1 MCHMKLLLLFT
12 HDYWLKPYEKSL
24 PEAPEATDEVSTTE
38 AVLAL
43 IHVEAHDPERQSKLV
58 TKAIKN
64 VKWLA
69 GKFGTRN
76 VVLHSFAH
84 LAATRASPEEAEAIL
99 NAMRQRL
106 VAADFHVDSTPFGYF
121 NEFRA
126 HVAGPSLAKVF
137 VDL

>member
-1 MCHMKLLLLFT
+1 MKLLLLFT
-12 HDYWLKPYEKSL
+12 HDYWLKPYQRSL
-24 PEAPEATDEVSTTE
+24 ADAPEVDGELACTE

-64 VKWLA
+64 IKWVA
-69 GKFGTRN
+69 GKFATRH

-84 LAATRASPEEAEAIL
+84 LAGTRAEPVQAEHIVLAMRKRL
-99 NAMRQRL
+99 NA
-106 VAADFHVDSTPFGYF
+106 AGFHVQSTPFGYF

-137 VDL
+137 VEI

>member
-1 MCHMKLLLLFT
+1 MKLLLLFT

-24 PEAPEATDEVSTTE
+24 ADAPDTDQELACTE

-43 IHVEAHDPERQSKLV
+43 IHVEAHDPERQTKLV

-64 VKWLA
+64 IKWVA
-69 GKFGTRN
+69 GKFGNRN

-84 LAATRASPEEAEAIL
+84 LASTRADPVQADAIL
-99 NAMRQRL
+99 SAMRERL
-106 VAADFHVDSTPFGYF
+106 TGAGFQVQTTPFGYF

-137 VDL
+137 VEL

>member
-1 MCHMKLLLLFT
+1 MKLLLLFA

-24 PEAPEATDEVSTTE
+24 ADAPDASHELACTE

-43 IHVEAHDPERQSKLV
+43 VHVEAHDPERQSRLV

-64 VKWLA
+64 IKWLA

-84 LAATRASPEEAEAIL
+84 LASTRAEPVQAEAIL
-99 NAMRQRL
+99 SAMRERL
-106 VAADFHVDSTPFGYF
+106 GGAEFQVQSTPFGYF

-137 VDL
+137 VEL

>member
-1 MCHMKLLLLFT
+1 MKLLLLFT

-24 PEAPEATDEVSTTE
+24 DSAPDASAEVETSE

-76 VVLHSFAH
+76 VILHSFAH
-84 LAATRASPEEAEAIL
+84 LARTRAEPEQAESLLA
-99 NAMRQRL
+99 AMRERL
-106 VAADFHVDSTPFGYF
+106 ANADFKVQTTPFGYF

-137 VDL
+137 VEL

>member
-1 MCHMKLLLLFT
+1 MKLLLLFT

-24 PEAPEATDEVSTTE
+24 PEAPEVKDEVAATE

-43 IHVEAHDPERQSKLV
+43 IHVEEHDPERQSKLV

-76 VVLHSFAH
+76 IVLHSFAH
-84 LAATRASPEEAEAIL
+84 LAATRASAEQAEAIL
-99 NAMRQRL
+99 DAMRQRL
-106 VAADFHVDSTPFGYF
+106 SASDFQVDSTPFGYF
-121 NEFRA
+121 NEFRV

-137 VDL
+137 IDL

>member
-1 MCHMKLLLLFT
+1 MKLLLLFT

-24 PEAPEATDEVSTTE
+24 ADAPDVRDEVTCTE

-43 IHVEAHDPERQSKLV
+43 IHVEAHDPERESKLV

-64 VKWLA
+64 IKWLA

-84 LAATRASPEEAEAIL
+84 LASTRADPEQAEAIL
-99 NAMRQRL
+99 SAMRDRL
-106 VAADFHVDSTPFGYF
+106 TTADYQVQSTPFGYF

-137 VDL
+137 VEV